1 MYEAKS
7 RTSQSHRS
15 LTGSDLDQIFKFKVI
30 STECCFFDNATDL
43 KKVKAWDQV
52 FIKLMR
58 QYKYLKK
65 LLADEIKKI
74 SQEHRLCLA
83 QLTAL
88 WAVSGF
94 ILPNLLPITITVHQV
109 KD

>member
-1 MYEAKS
+1 M
-7 RTSQSHRS
+7 RLR
-15 LTGSDLDQIFKFKVI
+15 KFL
-30 STECCFFDNATDL
+30 S
-43 KKVKAWDQV
+43 
-52 FIKLMR
+52 
-58 QYKYLKK
+58 
-65 LLADEIKKI
+65 I